1 MNRGEVAV
9 ADPRWSQPR
18 WWRRAKEMKRG
29 GVVATADGTPGY
41 GLDNAWRKAL
51 ARLRSLEEWLD
62 PGTIRHLRAAG
73 VGAGWRCLEVGA
85 GAGSIARWLS
95 GAVGPDGE
103 VLATDIDT
111 RFLGTAPAPNLR
123 VQRHDITA
131 DDLPDAPFDL
141 VHCRLVLA
149 HLPGRQAVLRK
160 LAAALKP
167 LGQLV
172 AEEMD
177 FVSVS
182 ADERQPGGPAF
193 NQSVATSNDVL
204 RGRGFDPEYGR
215 QLLSDLRAAGL
226 ADIGTEGRVRLWPG
240 GSAAASAWRLT
251 FEQLQPDMTARGL
264 EPATIAAAIRAC
276 QDPRFAFM
284 SQVTMAAWGQRK

>member
-1 MNRGEVAV
+1 MNRGEV
-9 ADPRWSQPR
+9 
-18 WWRRAKEMKRG
+18 M
-29 GVVATADGTPGY
+29 TTDGETGY
-41 GLDNAWRKAL
+41 GLDNAWRQAL
-51 ARLRSLEEWLD
+51 TRLRSLEEWLD
-62 PGTIRHLRAAG
+62 PGTVRRLRATG

-111 RFLGTAPAPNLR
+111 RFLSAATAPNLR
-123 VQRHDITA
+123 AQRHDITA

-193 NQSVATSNDVL
+193 NQSVASSNDVL

-215 QLLSDLRAAGL
+215 RLLSDLRTAGL
-226 ADIGTEGRVRLWPG
+226 ADIGTEGHVRLWSG
-240 GSAAASAWRLT
+240 GSAGAAAWRLT
-251 FEQLQPDMTARGL
+251 FEQLQPDMAARGL
-264 EPATIAAAIRAC
+264 DSATIAAAIRAC
-276 QDPRFAFM
+276 QDPGFAFM